1 MNLLTKTTFMIK
13 TIYFMFFICMFAVA
27 MVACKG
33 KSNDDFKNVSA
44 DEFEGFIGNEQ
55 IQIVDVR
62 TVAEYSEGHIPGSL
76 NINVLDESFSAN
88 ADELLNP
95 EQTIAVYCKSGRR
108 SRNAAKILVKKRI
121 QGVQPR
127 QRFSTTGKSWVK
139 KSNNNLLIYNKNAVI

>member
-1 MNLLTKTTFMIK
+1 MNLLTKTTSMIK

-33 KSNDDFKNVSA
+33 KSNDDFKNVST

-76 NINVLDESFSAN
+76 NINVLNESFSAN

-108 SRNAAKILVKKRI
+108 SRNAAKILVKK
-121 QGVQPR
+121 GFKVYNLDKG
-127 QRFSTTGKSWVK
+127 FDNWKELGKE
-139 KSNNNLLIYNKNAVI
+139 IEQ

>member
-1 MNLLTKTTFMIK
+1 MIK

-88 ADELLNP
+88 ADEL
-95 EQTIAVYCKSGRR
+95 
-108 SRNAAKILVKKRI
+108 
-121 QGVQPR
+121 
-127 QRFSTTGKSWVK
+127 
-139 KSNNNLLIYNKNAVI
+139 